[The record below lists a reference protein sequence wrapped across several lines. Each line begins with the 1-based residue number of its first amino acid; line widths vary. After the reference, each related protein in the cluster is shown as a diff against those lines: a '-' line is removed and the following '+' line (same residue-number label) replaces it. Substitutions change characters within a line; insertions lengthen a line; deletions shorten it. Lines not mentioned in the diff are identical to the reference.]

1 MNLYLPAAKS
11 TNNDPSNALT
21 ARTAKRW
28 VESLPLVNMNDA
40 TRQFY
45 QDLQAFN
52 RSTET
57 AKQRYD
63 AMQRLV
69 PPGQIVHDYLFKK
82 FSNNAFPLARKSKQV
97 HRLTTAFLQEMSV
110 GYKLII
116 SEVHKTDV
124 KLDQKTLATTCHH
137 AIYYLYQIMLLNAQ
151 TYTQIP
157 GKIWHD
163 MHQIY
168 EFAEKLGVAEKSLKS
183 IEPEKTTECSVKT
196 VYLKCCLI
204 GLCEPYGL
212 RNGEAAKL
220 NTLLDKLIHLCDI
233 SKVLNADEDGVLHVI
248 GLHSSDPPVHVK
260 LAELTTFSNLR
271 GLDIKKLLQ
280 YLERKI
286 VDEPEELAPLPE
298 LAARRLLDVWSKKE
312 KRRFRRVDVDEKIIA
327 AIGINDILHAINS
340 DKYPTMSGPQI
351 IQKITD
357 EEAAKTTP
365 GLSLSTT
372 QFNINP
378 KDETWYKTTVTD
390 PRYPD
395 SWHHWRLANTS
406 AGGYGLI
413 WENPQASRAQVGDV
427 IALREYENN
436 RYQWRMGQ
444 IMWLQHDENDEL
456 GAGVRMLAP
465 RTVIA
470 TVHEVESSSSK
481 IEVPI
486 DIIMLPGM
494 KTFKQPP
501 SILATKDAFSVNDR
515 LLVSMLGKQ
524 LTVKLKTTG
533 ENQNFF
539 TQFYYQSSQMV
550 DKPDEREEFETL
562 FEKQ

>member
-1 MNLYLPAAKS
+1 MNLYLPAARQN
-11 TNNDPSNALT
+11 TDLSNALT
-21 ARTAKRW
+21 PRTAKRW
-28 VESLPLVNMNDA
+28 VEGLPLINMNDA

-52 RSTET
+52 RDAVA
-57 AKQRYD
+57 AKQRYET
-63 AMQRLV
+63 MGRLL
-69 PPGQIVHDYLFKK
+69 PPGHVVTKYLFKK
-82 FSNNAFPLARKSKQV
+82 FANSSFPLARRTKQM

-116 SEVHKTDV
+116 SEVYKTELR
-124 KLDQKTLATTCHH
+124 LDKQTMATTSHH

-151 TYTQIP
+151 TYTNIP
-157 GKIWHD
+157 GKVWHD
-163 MHQIY
+163 MHQIF
-168 EFAEKLGVAEKSLKS
+168 EFADKQGVADLSLKN
-183 IEPEKTTECSVKT
+183 IDPDKEAKTSVKSI
-196 VYLKCCLI
+196 YLKCCLL

-220 NTLLDKLIHLCDI
+220 DTLLDKLIHLCDI
-233 SKVLNADEDGVLHVI
+233 SKVLNADENGVLHVI
-248 GLHSSDPPVHVK
+248 GLRSSDPPVHVN

-286 VDEPEELAPLPE
+286 VDDPEKLLPLTE

-312 KRRFRRVDVDEKIIA
+312 QRKFRRVDTDERLIA

-340 DKYPTMSGPQI
+340 DKYPTMSGAEI

-365 GLSLSTT
+365 GISLSTT
-372 QFNINP
+372 QFNIKP
-378 KDETWYKTTVTD
+378 KNDTWYKTTVTD
-390 PRYPD
+390 SRYPD

-406 AGGYGLI
+406 AGGYGLV
-413 WENPQASRAQVGDV
+413 WESTEASRAQVGDV

-444 IMWLQHDENDEL
+444 IMWLRHDENDTL
-456 GAGVRMLAP
+456 AAGVRMLAP

-470 TVHEVESSSSK
+470 AVHTIESPTTK
-481 IEVPI
+481 VDVPF

-524 LTVKLKTTG
+524 LTVKLKTLG

-539 TQFYYQSSQMV
+539 TQYYYQSSQLI
-550 DKPDEREEFETL
+550 DKPDEREEFESL
-562 FEKQ
+562 FQRQ